1 MSSWG
6 ACRHLWELVGW
17 GGLLQRGVS
26 SRGLEG
32 ALRQHAVRS
41 IGRHSLLLQLRRS
54 GCELGQEVSWHK
66 VMPWELLSMAGL
78 PELRQGAGWWGI
90 RHGAEVL
97 CLCLFS
103 SGVSGLLLLVL
114 APLLLLLLLLLL
126 VSLLV
131 VLLPIL
137 LLIWQPGI
145 CILHCI
151 TCRSWRCMALLCSL
165 RQPCCAAAGRTGL
178 QT

>member
-1 MSSWG
+1 
-6 ACRHLWELVGW
+6 
-17 GGLLQRGVS
+17 
-26 SRGLEG
+26 
-32 ALRQHAVRS
+32 
-41 IGRHSLLLQLRRS
+41 
-54 GCELGQEVSWHK
+54 
-66 VMPWELLSMAGL
+66 MAGL

-114 APLLLLLLLLLL
+114 APLLLLLLLLL
-126 VSLLV
+126 V
-131 VLLPIL
+131 L

-145 CILHCI
+145 CIQHCI
-151 TCRSWRCMALLCSL
+151 SCRSWRCMALLCSL

-178 QT
+178 QAQGGAEHLL